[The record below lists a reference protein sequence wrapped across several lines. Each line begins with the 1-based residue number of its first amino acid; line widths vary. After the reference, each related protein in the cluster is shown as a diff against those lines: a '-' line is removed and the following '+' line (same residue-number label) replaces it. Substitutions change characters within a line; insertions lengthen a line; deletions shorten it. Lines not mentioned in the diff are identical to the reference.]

1 MKYLKYFQEESEY
14 TSYKSST
21 SYVVPNVSYVV
32 STNGIY
38 YEATVIT
45 SNNEI
50 WYTSTDD
57 NIVTPYSTTVFGAN
71 IVSNTYENGK
81 GIILFDGDV
90 TTIGKSAFYNCDNLT
105 SITILDG
112 VTTIGES
119 AFDNCKNLNSITI
132 PNSVTTIGGYTFRNC
147 YRLTSINIPDGVDE
161 IGMYTFLGCNNL
173 TSITIP
179 DSVTTIGES
188 AFNSC
193 KSLTSVTI
201 GNSVNLIGD
210 SAFRLCN
217 NLEHVYCKPTIPPTL
232 YDSRVFNDVNGY
244 VYATFYVP
252 KESVEAYSNT
262 GYWKQIL
269 KQSTVTTVGYDF

>member
-14 TSYKSST
+14 TGYKSST

-38 YEATVIT
+38 YEAPVIT
-45 SNNEI
+45 PNNEI

-57 NIVTPYSTTVFGAN
+57 NIVTPYSATVFGAN

-90 TTIGKSAFYNCDNLT
+90 TTIGGYAFKNCT
-105 SITILDG
+105 S
-112 VTTIGES
+112 
-119 AFDNCKNLNSITI
+119 
-132 PNSVTTIGGYTFRNC
+132 
-147 YRLTSINIPDGVDE
+147 LTSINIPDGVDE
-161 IGMYTFLGCNNL
+161 IGMYTFSDCINL

-179 DSVTTIGES
+179 DSVLTIGKH

-193 KSLTSVTI
+193 KNLTSVTI
-201 GNSVNLIGD
+201 GNSVTSIGD
-210 SAFRLCN
+210 SAFHWCN

-232 YDSRVFNDVNGY
+232 YDRRVFNDVNGY

-262 GYWKQIL
+262 GHWKSLLQ
-269 KQSTVTTVGYDF
+269 QSTVTIVGYDF